1 MIYITGDTHGD
12 INRFS
17 SVHIP
22 KERTLTENDY
32 VIVCGDFGFIWD
44 NDATEKMWLDG
55 LESEKKYTIL
65 FLDGN
70 HENFHLLNQ
79 FPIEEWNGGKVHRIR
94 RNILHLMRGQ
104 IYTIQDKTF
113 FTMGGAYSIDRYMRE
128 EGKSYWPEEL
138 PNDNEYKEAINNFK
152 KHNNSV
158 DYVLTHT
165 APHKIIRKLSYNP
178 DKHDIQLTEFL
189 QWVMQDCNFRH
200 WYFGHWHEDKKIYD
214 NFTALFFDTVK
225 IE

>member
-1 MIYITGDTHGD
+1 
-12 INRFS
+12 
-17 SVHIP
+17 
-22 KERTLTENDY
+22 
-32 VIVCGDFGFIWD
+32 
-44 NDATEKMWLDG
+44 
-55 LESEKKYTIL
+55 
-65 FLDGN
+65 
-70 HENFHLLNQ
+70 
-79 FPIEEWNGGKVHRIR
+79 
-94 RNILHLMRGQ
+94 
-104 IYTIQDKTF
+104 
-113 FTMGGAYSIDRYMRE
+113 MGGAYSIDRYMRE